1 MAKQKLSKE
10 KPEKNLTVNIK
21 KSTGRGSSGRITI
34 RHKGGGVKKRY
45 RLIDFKRQERLD
57 QPALI
62 VRFEYDPYRTAFIAL
77 VEYPDKTRSYIL
89 APHGVKEGDTLICS
103 EKAEIKSGNRMR
115 IKHVP
120 IGTSVY
126 NIQIVPNQRSG
137 FARSAGAWAKVL
149 ANEGRY
155 VHLEMPSK
163 EIRKVHHDCFA
174 TVGSVSN
181 PEHRYKK
188 IKKAGVSRRK
198 NRRPVVRGSAMNPVD
213 HPHGGGEGRAPIGL
227 KYPKTPWGKI
237 ARGVKTRRRK
247 STEKMII
254 KRRKKKKR

>member
-10 KPEKNLTVNIK
+10 KPVKNLVVSLK
-21 KSTGRGSSGRITI
+21 KSTGRSSSGRITV
-34 RHKGGGVKKRY
+34 RHRGGGVKKKY
-45 RLIDFKRQERLD
+45 RLIDFKRERKE
-57 QPALI
+57 PARILY
-62 VRFEYDPYRTAFIAL
+62 FEYDPYRTAFIAL
-77 VEYPDKTRSYIL
+77 IEYPDGEKSYIL
-89 APHGVKEGDTLICS
+89 APQNVKEGDFVVSS
-103 EKAEIKSGNRMR
+103 EKAEIKPGNRMK
-115 IKHVP
+115 IKNIP

-126 NIQIVPNQRSG
+126 NVQIEPGRRGG
-137 FARSAGAWAKVL
+137 FVRSAGSWAKVL
-149 ANEGRY
+149 AHEGKY

-163 EIRKVHHDCFA
+163 EIRKVHEQCLA
-174 TVGSVSN
+174 SVGAVSN
-181 PEHRYKK
+181 PEHRYKR

-227 KYPKTPWGKI
+227 KHPKTPWGKI

-247 STEKMII
+247 NTASFII